1 MPMKKTQNPAR
12 EPPVFNRRAA
22 EQALKDVSALLENKQ
37 FSSDEEANAFL
48 QDMLAHGGIPH
59 VPANTPLEKAQE
71 LMDDAEVA
79 DPKRRIELAKQ
90 ALAITPDC
98 AEAYIIFAESVCN
111 RDLPAAVEYARRAVQ
126 AGERAIGKE
135 SFQKDAGHF
144 WGILSTRPYMRA
156 RAALAEFLWW
166 NHSFNESIEVS
177 KETLRLNPGDNQGIR
192 YILAQRLM
200 ALDLDDD
207 FADLY
212 KEFEDDGMAS
222 FAYSHAL
229 WVFRKEGA
237 SPAANAA
244 LAEAVKGN
252 PFVPEYLLMTR
263 KPSRM
268 PDHYGIGD
276 RNEAIFYVAGA
287 VESWIHS
294 KGALLWLRS
303 RCGRRAHHG

>member
-1 MPMKKTQNPAR
+1 MKQKRAQAK
-12 EPPVFNRRAA
+12 EPPAVNRRAA
-22 EQALKDVSALLENKQ
+22 EQSLKDVIALLEGKE

-59 VPANTPLEKAQE
+59 APANTLLDQAQE
-71 LMDDAEVA
+71 LMYDAEVA

-98 AEAYIIFAESVCN
+98 AEAYIILAESVCN
-111 RDLPAAVEYARRAVQ
+111 RDLPAAVEYARQAVH

-135 SFQKDAGHF
+135 PFEKDVGDF
-144 WGILSTRPYMRA
+144 WGILPTRPYMRA

-166 NHSFNESIEVS
+166 NHNFNESIEVS
-177 KETLRLNPGDNQGIR
+177 RETLRLNPGDNQGIR
-192 YILAQRLM
+192 YVLAQRLM
-200 ALDLDDD
+200 ALDMDDD
-207 FADLY
+207 FAALY

-229 WVFRKEGA
+229 WLFRKEGA

-244 LAEAVKGN
+244 LTEAVRGN
-252 PFVPEYLLMTR
+252 PYVPEYLLMTR
-263 KPSRM
+263 KPSHM

-276 RNEAIFYVAGA
+276 RNEAIIYVTGA
-287 VESWIHS
+287 VESWARS

-303 RCGRRAHHG
+303 RCGRRVRH

>member
-1 MPMKKTQNPAR
+1 MKAKPPGSK
-12 EPPVFNRRAA
+12 EPPAFNRRAA
-22 EQALKDVSALLENKQ
+22 EQSLRDVLALLEGKQ
-37 FSSDEEANAFL
+37 FSSDAEANAFL
-48 QDMLAHGGIPH
+48 KDMLAQGGIPH
-59 VPANTPLEKAQE
+59 APANTPLEKAQE
-71 LMDDAEVA
+71 LMYDAEVA

-111 RDLPAAVEYARRAVQ
+111 RDLSAAVEYARQAVQ
-126 AGERAIGKE
+126 AGERAIGRE
-135 SFQKDAGHF
+135 SFQKDVGHF

-166 NHSFNESIEVS
+166 NHSYNESIEVS

-192 YILAQRLM
+192 YVLAQRLM

-207 FADLY
+207 FAALY

-263 KPSRM
+263 KPSHM

-276 RNEAIFYVAGA
+276 RNEAIFYVTGA
-287 VESWIHS
+287 IESWIHS